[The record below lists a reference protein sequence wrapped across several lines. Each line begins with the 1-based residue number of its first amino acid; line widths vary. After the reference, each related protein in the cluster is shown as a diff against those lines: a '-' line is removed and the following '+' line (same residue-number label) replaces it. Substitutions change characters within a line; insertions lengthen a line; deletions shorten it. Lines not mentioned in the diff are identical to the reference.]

1 MKWFKS
7 FVHSFGL
14 MLFISILAACG
25 GGGSD
30 SGGGGASFAG
40 TYSGT
45 WNATMA
51 GAGQSRSGTGVIVIV
66 INPDNTVVID
76 PNTPVPG
83 AGNITGNTISAGW
96 AGSSF
101 NTPGITCS
109 GGVTIGGPVSG
120 ESITGTIG
128 PSTLTCNGVAFSIQ
142 GTFTAAKTAKTL
154 LDGLPVRD
162 EFRNTVRE
170 ALGQ

>member
-1 MKWFKS
+1 MKWFNS
-7 FVHSFGL
+7 IINSFGYIS
-14 MLFISILAACG
+14 FIIILSACG

-45 WNATMA
+45 WNATMS

-66 INPDNTVVID
+66 INPDSTVVID
-76 PNTPVPG
+76 PSTPVPG
-83 AGNITGNTISAGW
+83 AGNITGNKISAGW

-101 NTPGITCS
+101 NTPGIKCS

-154 LDGLPVRD
+154 LDGSPFRD
-162 EFRNTVRE
+162 QFRNTVRE